1 MTVAVPL
8 EELQAE
14 LDRRAAVVYLLTVA
28 DSGRP
33 HCVAVRL
40 GWRDGELE
48 IRTGTTSARNADA
61 RPGVT
66 LLAPP
71 PPGPARA
78 AAEEAAEE
86 AEEAEEAAEEGASAG
101 AETSGYSLIV
111 DGDVTAITMAPEG
124 GVVVRVRPTHAV
136 FHRPA
141 QGPGG
146 APVHD
151 CVPVFDQP
159 AGSGEKG

>member
-14 LDRRAAVVYLLTVA
+14 LDRRSAVVYLLTVA

-40 GWRDGELE
+40 GWRDDELE

-71 PPGPARA
+71 QPEPARA
-78 AAEEAAEE
+78 AGEEG
-86 AEEAEEAAEEGASAG
+86 AEEGAA
-101 AETSGYSLIV
+101 TSGYSLIV
-111 DGDVTAITMAPEG
+111 DGDVTAISMAPEG

-141 QGPGG
+141 QGPG

-151 CVPVFDQP
+151 CIPVFDQ
-159 AGSGEKG
+159 AEGGDEKT

>member
-14 LDRRAAVVYLLTVA
+14 LDRRCAVVYLLTVA

-40 GWRDGELE
+40 GWRDDELE

-71 PPGPARA
+71 QPGPARA
-78 AAEEAAEE
+78 AGEGG
-86 AEEAEEAAEEGASAG
+86 AEEGAAPG

-111 DGDVTAITMAPEG
+111 DGDVTAISMAPEG

-141 QGPGG
+141 QGPG

-151 CVPVFDQP
+151 CVPVLDQA
-159 AGSGEKG
+159 AGSGEKS